1 MDGGLMEILK
11 ENLSTFLLPGG
22 KQGYSVGI
30 SVLKKLI
37 GDSANDLRAAM
48 VACLEKGVWPTCL
61 LSNRGAF
68 SLSDQIKLLQSSAA
82 IIGAGGLGGTVV
94 HGLARIG
101 VGRLSICDGDTFE
114 ESNLNRQLIARL
126 DRLGLSKARCAAD
139 EIAVINPAIQV
150 SVFDQW
156 ADEATLPEI
165 LEGCQIAVDCLDNM
179 TSRYHLQSASERMGI
194 PLVHGS
200 VGGMEGFVMIIP
212 PGEAGLNKLYGPET
226 CAAALGDDLDLGF
239 PYFTPAMVAS
249 LQVKLAVMML
259 IGRQEN
265 GAKKVFHIDMNIPSI
280 DHFDLPNP

>member
-1 MDGGLMEILK
+1 MEIPK
-11 ENLSTFLLPGG
+11 ENLSRFQVPGG
-22 KQGYSVGI
+22 EHGYSVEL
-30 SVLKKLI
+30 SVLKKLF

-48 VACLEKGVWPTCL
+48 VACLENKIWPACL

-114 ESNLNRQLIARL
+114 ESNLNRQLLARL
-126 DRLGLSKARCAAD
+126 DRLGINKARCAAD

-150 SVFDQW
+150 RVFDQW
-156 ADEATLPEI
+156 ADETTFPEI

-179 TSRYHLQSASERMGI
+179 TSRYHLQSAAERMGI
-194 PLVHGS
+194 PFVHGS

-212 PGEAGLNKLYGPET
+212 PGEAGLTKLYGPEIWD
-226 CAAALGDDLDLGF
+226 AAVDDDSNLGF
-239 PYFTPAMVAS
+239 PYFTPAMVAN

-259 IGRQEN
+259 LGRQETC
-265 GAKKVFHIDMNIPSI
+265 AEKVFHIDMNIPAI
-280 DHFDLPNP
+280 DHFHLPNP